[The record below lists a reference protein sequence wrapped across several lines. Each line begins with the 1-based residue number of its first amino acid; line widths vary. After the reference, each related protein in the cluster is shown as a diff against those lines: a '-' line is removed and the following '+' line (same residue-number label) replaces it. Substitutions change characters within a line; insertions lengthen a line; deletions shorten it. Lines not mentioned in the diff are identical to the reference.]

1 MTEEKSEEEHI
12 KNQINQLRE
21 AIIALENQSEGV
33 PCIEP
38 EELWHVMQQNM
49 GDTESIHPKIRS
61 IMVGHVNVD
70 EVKKALKRLENDL
83 HDLQHIGDKSE
94 RLYDP
99 LKNDVQEEEEEDKW
113 NRSDDED
120 SEDATDEDSP
130 AMMREREQRPLTAYI
145 NSNKD

>member
-12 KNQINQLRE
+12 KDQINQLRE

-49 GDTESIHPKIRS
+49 GDTESIHPKIRN

-99 LKNDVQEEEEEDKW
+99 LKNDIQEEEEDEW